1 MSSKCAEVMGSNPV
15 ESPEFFRLMRQLLK
29 IVQQVR
35 GSYLHLVLTMEEIS
49 PFKHPL
55 LLPLIEFPE
64 YLFYLYRH
72 IRFLCCVMKNI
83 SSVKKWQYSH
93 SVMKSKICGEQM
105 RLHTINYP
113 APTCGKWLSS
123 SSNASSP
130 IGLLKNKSYRKKKHW
145 LNACLLRLVVA

>member
-1 MSSKCAEVMGSNPV
+1 
-15 ESPEFFRLMRQLLK
+15 
-29 IVQQVR
+29 
-35 GSYLHLVLTMEEIS
+35 MEEIS
-49 PFKHPL
+49 PFKHPPF
-55 LLPLIEFPE
+55 LPLIEFPE

-72 IRFLCCVMKNI
+72 IRFICCVMKNI

-93 SVMKSKICGEQM
+93 SVMKSKICREQM

-130 IGLLKNKSYRKKKHW
+130 IGLLKNKSCWKKNTLVK
-145 LNACLLRLVVA
+145 RLFNKTCCSLTLMLQLMQQTLTDNYFHRNFLDPTPTEML